1 MKLIIL
7 AIDYLYALYLKLVS
21 SFVRNRHDNEVVKSP
36 SGTVILIPGVYEN
49 GFYFSRLSRRL
60 KDAGYAVVNAELLT
74 GRRAVVASSKC
85 INSYINDKGLKD
97 VILIGHSSGG
107 LIAIACLDLNHQAIR
122 KAIAI
127 AAPFSGVYNGHLLS
141 TKLVKELLPNSELIL
156 YINRLSQSLRQ
167 SKVISIFPRFD
178 NQIWHHQGSTFAG
191 ATNIELTASGHHLV
205 LKSQE
210 LCDLIIK
217 SIV

>member
-1 MKLIIL
+1 MKLTIL

-21 SFVRNRHDNEVVKSP
+21 YFIRPRHYIEGIESP

-49 GFYFSRLSRRL
+49 GFYFSKLSRRL
-60 KDAGYAVVNAELLT
+60 EDAGYAVINAELLT
-74 GRRAVVASSKC
+74 GQQPVVASAKC
-85 INSYINDKGLKD
+85 INSYINDKGLKN

-107 LIAIACLDLNHQAIR
+107 LIAVACLDLNRQVIK

-127 AAPFSGVYNGHLLS
+127 AAPFSGVYNGHLLR
-141 TKLVKELLPNSELIL
+141 TKLVKELLPSSELIL
-156 YINRLSQSLRQ
+156 SINKLSQSPMQ

-178 NQIWHHQGSTFAG
+178 NQVWHHQGSKFAG

-205 LKSQE
+205 LNSHE
-210 LCDLIIK
+210 LSDIIIE